1 MKAPHTSPS
10 SLEEVC
16 RPVSDPVLKQAYERT
31 TYWVFP
37 APHQRFPL
45 RCGDVSA
52 ALDLLLTL
60 AQCQHW
66 AFISACN
73 PQSVQLTSAENAVR
87 MAHLAAVVEQGGWA
101 CLPALGEGAA
111 GDWPPEQSLLV
122 LGIQAAEAL
131 ALARQ
136 FDQAALLLGTLGE
149 PVRLAWTDS

>member
-16 RPVSDPVLKQAYERT
+16 QPVPNPVLKQAYERT

-37 APHQRFPL
+37 APHQRFAL
-45 RCGDVSA
+45 RCGEASA
-52 ALDLLLTL
+52 ALDLLLTA
-60 AQCQHW
+60 AQCRHW

-73 PQSVQLTSAENAVR
+73 PQSAQLTEAENSAR
-87 MAHLAAVVEQGGWA
+87 MAQLATAVEQGGWA

-111 GDWPPEQSLLV
+111 GDWPPEESLLV

-131 ALARQ
+131 ALARH

-149 PVRLAWTDS
+149 PVRLVWTDS

>member
-1 MKAPHTSPS
+1 MTN
-10 SLEEVC
+10 
-16 RPVSDPVLKQAYERT
+16 PVLKQAYERT

-37 APHQRFPL
+37 APHQRFAL

-52 ALDLLLTL
+52 ALDLLLNE

-73 PQSVQLTSAENAVR
+73 PQSIQLTEAENSVR
-87 MAHLAAVVEQGGWA
+87 MEHLITVVEQGGWA
-101 CLPALGEGAA
+101 YLPALGEGAT
-111 GDWPPEQSLLV
+111 GDWPPEESLLV

-136 FDQAALLLGTLGE
+136 FDQAALLLGALGE
-149 PVRLAWTDS
+149 PVRLVWTDS